1 MKKFLFA
8 ILVNLSATLPLAAAP
23 AERVDYRLEITD
35 PVHHLARVEVS
46 LPATSE
52 AFLDIHLP
60 AWRTGRYEILNL
72 AQGIR
77 HLVATD
83 AGGNA
88 LQVKKLNKDTWR
100 IKNPAKGAVRV
111 SYDLYANQLAER
123 VRHIDASHAF
133 LDASGVFVYA
143 ENFRA
148 LPATVTLKVP
158 DGWQSHSGMER
169 GEAPHSF
176 VAENY
181 DHLVDSPIETG
192 IHQYRSFSAGNRD
205 YELVVWG
212 EGNYDL
218 DAMVEDLVKL
228 DGIAKTTWQEFPF
241 RRYLYIV
248 HATDGARGATEHVNS
263 TVIQRPRF
271 LFAPR
276 EEYVSFITTAA
287 HEFVHT
293 WNVKGYRPQGIYR
306 YDYLRENYSP
316 LLWFVEGGTSYYDGL
331 LAVRSEVI
339 TGPEFLKELAEDIG
353 KYSQR
358 PGRIS
363 MSLAQ
368 ASFDQWIADRG
379 DWAQNS
385 SVNIYSKGKLVSLLL
400 DQAIREASNDRH
412 SLDDVHRRLYR
423 DFPVAERGY
432 READILA
439 ILKELTGRD
448 FDNFWR
454 NYVAGTRELDF
465 DKVLGYYGLE
475 LAPPMPE
482 SGAAPEPV
490 AWLGIKLNSAP
501 GGDLVLSE
509 VWKDGPAWQGGL
521 VAGDR
526 LIAVDNYRITA
537 ADADSRLALLP
548 IGEAV
553 TLHIFR
559 DGQLMSVEVTAE
571 ADPGALTIT
580 PKQDASPAQKRR
592 YQNWLGHP
600 MPDPVPPAKGS

>member
-1 MKKFLFA
+1 MNKFLFV
-8 ILVNLSATLPLAAAP
+8 ILVNLSAALPLAAAG

-46 LPATSE
+46 LPASSE

-77 HLVATD
+77 NLVATD
-83 AGGNA
+83 TSGSS
-88 LQVKKLNKDTWR
+88 LQVRKLNKDTWR
-100 IKNPAKGAVRV
+100 IRNPASGAVRV
-111 SYDLYANQLAER
+111 GYDLYANQLAER
-123 VRHIDASHAF
+123 VRHIDATHAF

-148 LPATVTLKVP
+148 LPATVTLQVP
-158 DGWQSHSGMER
+158 EGWQSRSGMKR
-169 GEAPHSF
+169 GGGRHSF
-176 VAENY
+176 VADNY

-192 IHQYRSFSAGNRD
+192 IHQYRSFSAGGRD

-218 DAMVEDLVKL
+218 DAMVADLVKL
-228 DGIAKTTWQEFPF
+228 DGVAGKTWQEFPF

-276 EEYVSFITTAA
+276 EEYIGFITTAA

-293 WNVKGYRPQGIYR
+293 WNVKAYRPQGIYR

-331 LAVRSEVI
+331 LSVRGEVI
-339 TGPEFLKELAEDIG
+339 TGPEFLRELAEDIG

-400 DQAIREASNDRH
+400 DQAIREASNDRL
-412 SLDDVHRRLYR
+412 SLDDLHRRLYR

-439 ILKELTGRD
+439 ILKALTGRN
-448 FDNFWR
+448 FDDFWR
-454 NYVAGTRELDF
+454 DYVAGTRELDF
-465 DKVLGYYGLE
+465 NKLLDYYGLE
-475 LAPPMPE
+475 LALPTPE
-482 SGAAPEPV
+482 PGAAPTPV
-490 AWLGIKLNSAP
+490 AWLGIKLEFAP
-501 GGDLVLSE
+501 GGDLLLSE
-509 VWKDGPAWQGGL
+509 VWKDGPAWRGGL

-526 LIAVDNYRITA
+526 LIAIDHYRITA
-537 ADADSRLALLP
+537 SDAESRLALMP
-548 IGEAV
+548 IGKVV

-559 DGQLMSVEVTAE
+559 DGRLGSVQVTPE
-571 ADPGALTIT
+571 ADPGVLVIR
-580 PKQDASPAQKRR
+580 PKQNAGRTQKRR
-592 YQNWLGHP
+592 YRSWLGHR
-600 MPDPVPPAKGS
+600 MPDPAQGS